1 MYARSYYGE
10 DVNIPENYD
19 GTAFSEPSSEPEL
32 RGARLE
38 PVKSEIKFS
47 PKEPSKSDIKF
58 SPDESAPDTCEKC
71 APCECEGKD
80 SGGIF
85 GIDLKGIFGG
95 IFSGSGL
102 SRLLPSGIGT
112 EEILIIG
119 IALFLLFSPS
129 RDIECALLLLALV
142 FIK

>member
-32 RGARLE
+32 RGARIE
-38 PVKSEIKFS
+38 PVKSE
-47 PKEPSKSDIKF
+47 IKF

-71 APCECEGKD
+71 TPCECEGKD

-85 GIDLKGIFGG
+85 GLDLKGIFGG

-102 SRLLPSGIGT
+102 SRLLPSGLGT